1 MLLWDQYVLLRDAD
15 NKPIQLFKYED
26 LLDTSPNFPSALG
39 WVDIDLISI
48 FLDAPLGGSQSLL
61 ILFV

>member
-26 LLDTSPNFPSALG
+26 LLETSLNFPLALG
-39 WVDIDLISI
+39 WVDIDLIYI
-48 FLDAPLGGSQSLL
+48 FLDVPLCGSQSRL